1 MLDKSLRYKWFSVH
15 GFGARWKTLNVG
27 QMQYP
32 EQGITLF
39 IPLGIQQEQTYKQ
52 SVLVIS
58 FVFTHTE

>member
-1 MLDKSLRYKWFSVH
+1 
-15 GFGARWKTLNVG
+15 
-27 QMQYP
+27 MQYP